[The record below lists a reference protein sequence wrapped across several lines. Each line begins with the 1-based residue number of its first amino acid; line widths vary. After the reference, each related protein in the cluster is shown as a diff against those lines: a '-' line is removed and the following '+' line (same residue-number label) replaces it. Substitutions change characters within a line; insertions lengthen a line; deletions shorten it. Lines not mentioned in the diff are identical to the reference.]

1 MTTADDFV
9 IQFIQ
14 DKGLVT
20 PAQVAEVRAELGQLP
35 DGQHPDTAA
44 LAKLVEGGKVA
55 WVAITQALGLE
66 FDMEVVDVAQV
77 APSEDLLKLVSRE
90 QAERQNLLPLQMDG
104 VELLVAIADPLD
116 TETLDS
122 LSRVLKLPIN
132 PKLATP
138 DALKAAIARC
148 YGGGQMN
155 VSYSDVFGKAEGDG
169 LSVELPQGGDVKEDD
184 APIIRY
190 VNSLIVDAIRRKAS
204 DIHLEPLEKR
214 FRVRFRIDGVLQEM
228 KGPPKRLQASII
240 SRLKLMA
247 EVSLAEKRIPQD
259 GRIQARTGGR
269 DIDLRVSVLPTV
281 YGESI
286 VMRILDKEGLKL
298 GLPELGFFAD
308 DQAKFQGLISG
319 SDGVF
324 LVTGPTGSG
333 KSTTLY
339 SALNYINKPD
349 RKIITV
355 EDPVEYQMAGINQV
369 QVKRDVGMTF
379 AAALRAMLRQA
390 PNIVM
395 IGEIRDLETA
405 EIAINAALTGHMV
418 MSTLHTNSAPETIT
432 RLLDMGLEPFNVASA
447 LNLILAQRL
456 VRRVCSKCKVRYE
469 PDAAE
474 FAGANVK
481 ASTSL
486 RELKFTDEALDNAKS
501 RATPEAVPFLTNL
514 SLDTTIGELPYFKG
528 HGCDACGGTGLKG
541 RQGLYEVMFL
551 TQTLKKL
558 VMQNADVQVLR
569 NAAIDEGM
577 LSLRMDGWLKVLKG
591 VTTLDQVIRETSS

>member
-1 MTTADDFV
+1 VTTADDFV

-14 DKGLVT
+14 DKGLVS
-20 PAQVAEVRAELGQLP
+20 PADVAAARASLAEVP
-35 DGQHPDTAA
+35 DGQNPDTLT
-44 LAKLVEGGKVA
+44 LAKLVEEKKVA
-55 WVAITQALGLE
+55 WASITQALGVE
-66 FDMEVVDVAQV
+66 FDMEVVDVNQV
-77 APSEDLLKLVSRE
+77 SPSEDLLKLISRE
-90 QAERQNLLPLQMDG
+90 QAERQNILPLQMDG

-116 TETLDS
+116 TDTLDS
-122 LSRVLKLPIN
+122 LSRVLKLTLN
-132 PKLATP
+132 PKLAPP
-138 DALKAAIARC
+138 DELRTAIARC
-148 YGGGQMN
+148 YGGGQVN
-155 VSYSDVFGKAEGDG
+155 VSYQDVFGKSEDG
-169 LSVELPQGGDVKEDD
+169 VSVELPQGGEVKEDD

-228 KGPPKRLQASII
+228 KGPPKRLQASVI

-395 IGEIRDLETA
+395 IGEIRDMETA
-405 EIAINAALTGHMV
+405 EIAVNAALTGHMV
-418 MSTLHTNSAPETIT
+418 FSTLHTNDSVSAVT
-432 RLLDMGLEPFNVASA
+432 RLVDIGVKPFLVSA
-447 LNLILAQRL
+447 ALRGALAQRL
-456 VRRVCSKCKVRYE
+456 VRRVCQSCAQPYKPTAKELYSIGMTE
-469 PDAAE
+469 QDI
-474 FAGANVK
+474 AGATPMKGAGCAKCGDRGYKGRRGVFEIFVITEEIQEMIYSGANLVDLRRK
-481 ASTSL
+481 A
-486 RELKFTDEALDNAKS
+486 REAGMRTMREDGQRKVAS
-501 RATPEAVPFLTNL
+501 GM
-514 SLDTTIGELPYFKG
+514 TTIE
-528 HGCDACGGTGLKG
+528 
-541 RQGLYEVMFL
+541 EVMGA
-551 TQTLKKL
+551 T
-558 VMQNADVQVLR
+558 VADDVL
-569 NAAIDEGM
+569 
-577 LSLRMDGWLKVLKG
+577 
-591 VTTLDQVIRETSS
+591 

>member
-20 PAQVAEVRAELGQLP
+20 SAQVAEARAELGQVP
-35 DGQHPDTAA
+35 EGQHPDTAA

-55 WVAITQALGLE
+55 WAAITQALGLE

-77 APSEDLLKLVSRE
+77 TPAEDLLKLVSRE

-418 MSTLHTNSAPETIT
+418 FSTLHTNDSVSAVT
-432 RLLDMGLEPFNVASA
+432 RLVDIGVKPFLVSA
-447 LNLILAQRL
+447 ALRGALAQRL
-456 VRRVCSKCKVRYE
+456 VRRVCQSCAKPYKPTAKELYTIGMTE
-469 PDAAE
+469 QDI
-474 FAGANVK
+474 AGASPMKGAGCAKCGERGYKGRRGVFELFVITEEIQEMIYSGATLVDLRRK
-481 ASTSL
+481 A
-486 RELKFTDEALDNAKS
+486 REAGMRTMREDGQRKVAS
-501 RATPEAVPFLTNL
+501 GM
-514 SLDTTIGELPYFKG
+514 TTIE
-528 HGCDACGGTGLKG
+528 
-541 RQGLYEVMFL
+541 EVL
-551 TQTLKKL
+551 SST
-558 VMQNADVQVLR
+558 VAD
-569 NAAIDEGM
+569 D
-577 LSLRMDGWLKVLKG
+577 
-591 VTTLDQVIRETSS
+591 VI